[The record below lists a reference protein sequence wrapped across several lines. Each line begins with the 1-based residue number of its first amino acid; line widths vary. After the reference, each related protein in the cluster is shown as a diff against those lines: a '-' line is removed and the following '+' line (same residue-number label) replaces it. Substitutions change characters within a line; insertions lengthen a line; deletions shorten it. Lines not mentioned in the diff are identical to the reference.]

1 MSQSVA
7 QPPIQYFLPFLLG
20 LLTILDDSSLTF
32 SKFSDRFWQIE
43 MGLLFL
49 LISLI
54 FSSSLFS
61 SHFRVEADYPS
72 ANFGGKRPKLEECIF
87 CRRWISGTLSS
98 WLMLFCV
105 TLLPYTSYCG
115 ARLDYERSEKWG
127 EMGKCLRELAREYRK
142 WEGERDE
149 RAEERGRVKAGTVR
163 MKNSAKR
170 GGKGKRGFPAVGEQM

>member
-1 MSQSVA
+1 MTCHESERRSTPNSIF
-7 QPPIQYFLPFLLG
+7 PPIFTRLVDHSGRFFIDFLEILRSLLANRDGFTISPDFIDFFFIFVFKSLSRRSG
-20 LLTILDDSSLTF
+20 LS
-32 SKFSDRFWQIE
+32 
-43 MGLLFL
+43 
-49 LISLI
+49 
-54 FSSSLFS
+54 
-61 SHFRVEADYPS
+61 FRQ
-72 ANFGGKRPKLEECIF
+72 FRRKRPKLEECIF

-170 GGKGKRGFPAVGEQM
+170 GGRGREVFLL